1 MLSSSRFLFGGI
13 YNAAR
18 LTLAFSASHRYR
30 SSQQAKR
37 KPPLG
42 LRINLRMK
50 FLHQIFV
57 LTSDIDAATWQVPGK
72 QVGQLACGFAKSRA
86 GSIV

>member
-1 MLSSSRFLFGGI
+1 
-13 YNAAR
+13 
-18 LTLAFSASHRYR
+18 
-30 SSQQAKR
+30 
-37 KPPLG
+37 
-42 LRINLRMK
+42 MK

-72 QVGQLACGFAKSRA
+72 QVGQLTCGFAKSRV